1 MNYRD
6 RLKQIMAKL
15 ADGEELTVEE
25 AAPLFSASQATI
37 RRDFQRLHARG
48 EVEKTWGGV
57 RLRGRGFNLMPP
69 FPERQIRQ
77 NDAKAAIAAKAAS
90 LVRDGDVVMID
101 GGTTTVHMAAALAGR
116 AVRIVTNSM
125 VIAHEVD
132 RARGRSEG
140 AEVYLAGGHL
150 FPQSELLVGRQAR
163 AMIESYHA
171 QWAFISLSGIDASGV
186 TNHEERIVEIERAM
200 MEHAE
205 KIVLVADHSKCG
217 IRSMVHLCHLD
228 EVDLWITDK
237 APEKGKINKALRKA
251 GVEIVLATD

>member
-15 ADGEELTVEE
+15 ADGEELTVEQ
-25 AAPLFSASQATI
+25 ASQLFSASQATI
-37 RRDFQRLHARG
+37 RRDFQRLHASG

-77 NDAKAAIAAKAAS
+77 NEAKAAIAAKAAS

-101 GGTTTVHMAAALAGR
+101 GGTTTVHMAAALASR
-116 AVRIVTNSM
+116 AIRIVTNSM
-125 VIAHEVD
+125 IIAHEID
-132 RARGRSEG
+132 RLRGRKEG

-163 AMIESYHA
+163 TMIESYHA
-171 QWAFISLSGIDASGV
+171 QWAFISLSGIDEKGV
-186 TNHEERIVEIERAM
+186 TNHEERVVEIERAM
-200 MEHAE
+200 MDHAE
-205 KIVLVADHSKCG
+205 KVVLVADHSKCG
-217 IRSMVHLCHLD
+217 IRSMVHLCELD
-228 EVDLWITDK
+228 EADLWVTDR
-237 APEKGKINKALRKA
+237 APEKGKLLKALRKA
-251 GVEIVLATD
+251 DVELMLVTD